1 MNINDIVTD
10 WLSDKNE
17 LQKYQLDFCQY
28 FKRAI
33 LSTQN
38 KNRTYFGTK
47 KGSISLIVGGIYL
60 AAWVASG
67 KDKGLWMIIDNNN
80 IGLGNRTKITI
91 SIVKSTKSKDFDLFW
106 LHTDD
111 PQCLKIISDDNEIWE
126 SYQKASKD
134 FFNTRH
140 GNFIRKDFIEGKWP
154 IKDFVP
160 NDIEMLD
167 DTKKLDDEFNKQIER
182 SKKDKGEDR
191 LERLKKAD
199 TIPDKIYLRTSYFK
213 RNPDVVVEV
222 LLRANGICE
231 RCNKPAPFIRISDN
245 TPYLEVH
252 HLEPLAAGGGD
263 TTENAIA
270 LCPNCHRELHFGV

>member
-10 WLSDKNE
+10 WLWDKNE

-28 FKRAI
+28 FKKAI

-47 KGSISLIVGGIYL
+47 K
-60 AAWVASG
+60 
-67 KDKGLWMIIDNNN
+67 
-80 IGLGNRTKITI
+80 
-91 SIVKSTKSKDFDLFW
+91 
-106 LHTDD
+106 
-111 PQCLKIISDDNEIWE
+111 
-126 SYQKASKD
+126 
-134 FFNTRH
+134 
-140 GNFIRKDFIEGKWP
+140 
-154 IKDFVP
+154 
-160 NDIEMLD
+160 
-167 DTKKLDDEFNKQIER
+167 DE
-182 SKKDKGEDR
+182 DEDR

-199 TIPDKIYLRTSYFK
+199 TIPDKIYSRTTYFK

-231 RCNKPAPFIRISDN
+231 RCNKPAPFMRISDN

-252 HLEPLAAGGGD
+252 HLEPLAVGGGD

-270 LCPNCHRELHFGV
+270 LCPNCHRELHFGF